1 MLVAR
6 PQGRAAHKPSQRI
19 QRERV
24 SEPLFRPEVFA
35 ERQTQWLGAV
45 LLTPR
50 LSHRFFTA
58 FAALALASILAL
70 LFFAEY
76 TRKARISG
84 WLMPE
89 QGLVRVFSPQVGVV
103 TELLVK
109 EGATVRKG
117 ESLVG
122 LSGELQSASL
132 GATQAEI
139 ARSLVERRDSLTE
152 ERRQQQQLLA
162 QQLRTLSNRIQALQS
177 EQKQLGEEIALQRQ
191 RLQLAKNTAA
201 RQQQLRQRGFISDQ
215 QLQQAE
221 EAQLEQD
228 ARLGA
233 LERSRLTTERERRTL
248 EGELEDLPL
257 KAHAQIATIERGIS
271 AMEQDLAAVEA
282 RRQIIVP
289 APQDG
294 TVTAI
299 QAEQGGS
306 ANTAVPLLSIVPLG
320 SKLEAHLFSPSR
332 AIGFV
337 RPGQRVLLRY
347 QAYPYQKFGHYEGT
361 VAHVSRSA
369 LSPGELPSQLSG
381 LTALYGASEP
391 VYRVTV
397 ALLSQTVTAY
407 GQPVALQPSMQLEAD
422 VVIES
427 RKLFEWVLDPL
438 YTLTGKWQG

>member
-1 MLVAR
+1 
-6 PQGRAAHKPSQRI
+6 
-19 QRERV
+19 V

-122 LSGELQSASL
+122 LSAELQSASL

-162 QQLRTLSNRIQALQS
+162 QQLRALSNRIQALQS

-221 EAQLEQD
+221 EGQLEQD

-233 LERSRLTTERERRTL
+233 LERTRLTTERERRTL
-248 EGELEDLPL
+248 EGELKDLPL